1 MRGTGGNA
9 NSPLCCCCCCR
20 RRGAIS
26 AAAELAAGTRPWEA
40 RGWDAPY
47 VTFCLKLIATLQ
59 GAGVTPVLV
68 FDGRR
73 LPAKAATNAG
83 RRQRRQEARQR
94 AERLMQ
100 EVGAA
105 VPPHCKP
112 GRGGCIVS
120 FLG

>member
-1 MRGTGGNA
+1 M
-9 NSPLCCCCCCR
+9 
-20 RRGAIS
+20 
-26 AAAELAAGTRPWEA
+26 AGTRSWEA
-40 RGWDAPY
+40 RGWDAPW
-47 VTFCLKLIATLQ
+47 VTFCIKLIAVLQ

-100 EVGAA
+100 EVGGVGHADEW
-105 VPPHCKP
+105 C
-112 GRGGCIVS
+112 GLLDIVHKHGS
-120 FLG
+120 CNRHVGWMDPVVA